1 MALHSISGNFTVTY
15 NNGVLPNI
23 DNDGGSIRH
32 AGTIGAADTTLWNSM
47 RLGDDAPEN
56 NYTLAL
62 SGIGGAQEI
71 NRQGVF
77 NGGTQVIR
85 LVTTGLAGVANTT
98 LRTIGSNA
106 ENRANTPL
114 PLRSMRV
121 LANKTAI
128 RDNSWDEFNATWAA
142 GTPQNAQSG
151 IYNQNTNA
159 NESTPGVAN
168 LVDDAANP
176 SRAVPGEFVF
186 LIGKTIT
193 SGTYDAKNG

>member
-1 MALHSISGNFTVTY
+1 MALHSISGNATVSY
-15 NNGVLPNI
+15 ENGVLPNI

-32 AGTIGAADTTLWNSM
+32 GGTIGAADTTLWNSM
-47 RLGDDAPEN
+47 RLGDDAHEN

-62 SGIGGAQEI
+62 SGVGGAQEI

-77 NGGTQVIR
+77 NAGTQVIR

-106 ENRANTPL
+106 ENRSNSIKA
-114 PLRSMRV
+114 LRSMRV
-121 LANKTAI
+121 LKNNTHIRAN
-128 RDNSWDEFNATWAA
+128 DWDEFNATWAG
-142 GTPQNAQSG
+142 GTPHNVQSG
-151 IYNQNTNA
+151 VFNQNTNTDVSA
-159 NESTPGVAN
+159 TAHTA
-168 LVDDAANP
+168 DDAALA
-176 SRAVPGEFVF
+176 SRAAPGEYVF